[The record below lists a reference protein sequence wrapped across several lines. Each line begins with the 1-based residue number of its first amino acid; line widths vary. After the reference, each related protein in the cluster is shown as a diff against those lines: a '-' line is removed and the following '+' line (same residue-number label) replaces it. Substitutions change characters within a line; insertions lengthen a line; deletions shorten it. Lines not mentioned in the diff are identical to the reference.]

1 VLLERQEDFISL
13 IFKLIIMDLKTF
25 VEKLDKWEIVIPRLV
40 AWEKIKGKVLK
51 QTDRGVIVDCEE
63 GAFTGIIL
71 PKEVKELER
80 NAVNLSVGTLLE
92 AELIDTDIRDDEGYY
107 VISISKLLQYDKW
120 QELVEAYKNDKV
132 ITVIPMEANL
142 GGLLVDIHWIKWF
155 LPLSQ
160 LAPVHYP
167 RVEDGD
173 QEKIFERLLDLIGKE
188 FKVRII
194 NLDEENKRMI
204 LSEREALREE
214 REKILKDLKVWNV
227 YEWTI
232 SGVSS
237 YGLFV
242 TIGGGIEGLV
252 HISEITYWH
261 VHDIN
266 AFWKVG
272 DKVKVKVIGYEDW
285 KISLSMKQLKP
296 DPWTIIP
303 KKFKVG
309 DIIEGEVVRFVP
321 YGAFVRVYDD
331 INWLVHLSE
340 LSDKPVSNPAEVLR
354 LGQKVK
360 AKIILLDPKNR
371 RIGLSI
377 KQVKQEEEK
386 KSKWKRRV
394 SNKRRAAR

>member
-1 VLLERQEDFISL
+1 
-13 IFKLIIMDLKTF
+13 MDLKQF
-25 VEKLDKWEIVIPRLV
+25 VEAIRNWEIKIP
-40 AWEKIKGKVLK
+40 AIKAGEKVKWKVLLN
-51 QTDRGVIVDCEE
+51 TDRGVIVDCEE

-80 NAVNLSVGTLLE
+80 SGVDLSVGTTLE
-92 AELIDTDIRDDEGYY
+92 AELIDPDILDDEGYY

-120 QELVEAYKNDKV
+120 KELVDAYKNDKV
-132 ITVIPMEANL
+132 ITVVPTEANL
-142 GGLLVDIHWIKWF
+142 WGLLVDIHGIKGF

-214 REKILKDLKVWNV
+214 REKILKDLKVGNV
-227 YEWTI
+227 YEGTI

-252 HISEITYWH
+252 HISEITYGH
-261 VHDIN
+261 VHDVN
-266 AFWKVG
+266 AFGKVG
-272 DKVKVKVIGYEDW
+272 DKVKVKVIGYEDG

-296 DPWTIIP
+296 DPWTVIP

-309 DIIEGEVVRFVP
+309 DIIEWEVVRFVP

-354 LGQKVK
+354 LWEKVK

-371 RIGLSI
+371 KIGLSI
-377 KQVKQEEEK
+377 KQVKEEEK
-386 KSKWKRRV
+386 KKKGRRSRNKKTEKTTWK
-394 SNKRRAAR
+394 